1 MYCRLLTLRKTLS
14 NFLTHSPATD
24 AIYRRWRWQC
34 AQQVPAYIDSMKT
47 IIRKI
52 AEFSIRPRPHRG

>member
-1 MYCRLLTLRKTLS
+1 MYPRLLTLRKTLS

-34 AQQVPAYIDSMKT
+34 AQQVLAHFDANNNNY
-47 IIRKI
+47 
-52 AEFSIRPRPHRG
+52 